1 MKTVFEKSLSGLTG
15 TTLPDLDVPE
25 NRDLPAGLLRRKCAL
40 PEITEG
46 ELIRHY
52 TALSRRN
59 LGVDNALY
67 PLGSCTM
74 KYNPKVHEKLAGIGA
89 FRESHPFTPAH
100 MVQGNL
106 ELIWELERALCEITG
121 MHAFSLQPS
130 AGAHGE
136 LTGLMIIKAFFRE
149 RGEERDTIITPD
161 SSHGTNPASA
171 AMCGFKTITLKSNPQ
186 GELDPAGLERAITEN
201 TAGLMLTNPNTLGLF
216 DTNILTL
223 TEIVHRKGGL
233 VYGDG
238 ANANAVLGVAKF
250 RDMGFDLMHLNL
262 HKTFS
267 TPHGGGGPGSGPLGV
282 SEALREYLP
291 APLIVKNGGGFEFYT
306 PAHSIGRVKAFF
318 GNFAI
323 FIRALAYIRSL
334 GAEGL
339 KQVSRAAVLNANY
352 LRTLLEKDFNVAY
365 KTACKHEFVIDDST
379 LPNGITAMDLAKRLL
394 DFGFHPPTVYFPLI
408 VKGALMIEP
417 TETESKETLDLFA
430 RTLKSIKQE
439 ADKNP
444 ELVKGAPYSTP
455 VSRLDE
461 VTAARK
467 PVLRY
472 RKEE

>member
-1 MKTVFEKSLSGLTG
+1 MKTIFEKSLPGLTG
-15 TTLPDLDVPE
+15 TILPELDVPE
-25 NRDLPAGLLRRKCAL
+25 NRGLPAGLLRRECAL

-59 LGVDNALY
+59 LGVDNAFY

-74 KYNPKVHEKLAGIGA
+74 KYNPKVHEKLAGIEA
-89 FRESHPFTPAH
+89 FRGSHPLAPPRL
-100 MVQGNL
+100 VQGNL
-106 ELIWELERALCEITG
+106 ELIWALERALCEITG

-136 LTGLMIIKAFFRE
+136 LSGLMIMKAFFRE

-186 GELDPAGLERAITEN
+186 GEIDPAELERTMTEN

-216 DTNILTL
+216 DSNILTL
-223 TEIVHRKGGL
+223 TGIVHGKGGL

-250 RDMGFDLMHLNL
+250 RDMGFDLIHLNL

-267 TPHGGGGPGSGPLGV
+267 TPHGGGGPGAGPLGV
-282 SEALREYLP
+282 SETLRDFLP
-291 APLIVKNGGGFEFYT
+291 APLVVKNGNRFEPFT
-306 PAHSIGRVKAFF
+306 PAHSIGRVKAFY
-318 GNFAI
+318 GNFSI
-323 FIRALAYIRSL
+323 FIRALAYILSL

-339 KQVSRAAVLNANY
+339 KQVTRAAVLNANY
-352 LRTLLEKDFNVAY
+352 LRALLVKDFNVAY
-365 KTACKHEFVIDDST
+365 KTACKHEFVLDDST
-379 LPNGITAMDLAKRLL
+379 LPGGVTTMDLAKRLL
-394 DFGFHPPTVYFPLI
+394 DYGFHPPTVYFPLI

-417 TETESKETLDLFA
+417 TETETRETMDLFA
-430 RTLKSIKQE
+430 DVLKKIKQE
-439 ADKNP
+439 AAENP
-444 ELVKGAPYSTP
+444 EMVKGAPHSTP

-461 VTAARK
+461 VQAARK
-467 PVLRY
+467 PVLRFV
-472 RKEE
+472 KEE